1 MFGRGQKQGGCDVSQ
16 QSTAQCDITTF
27 SGKRGA
33 SRARVS
39 PSWLV
44 DGQTKD
50 ISCNLITFGRL
61 ALDTSV
67 LDLSLTT
74 MSEIKLPLAPAAW

>member
-27 SGKRGA
+27 SGKKGER
-33 SRARVS
+33 RACVS

-50 ISCNLITFGRL
+50 TSCHLKIFVRL
-61 ALDTSV
+61 ALYTSV
-67 LDLSLTT
+67 LDFSLTT
-74 MSEIKLPLAPAAW
+74 MSEIKLPLAAAAW